1 MSTTEAERMLGAIGA
16 MLNLMLLQE
25 PSEDGRPLRY
35 NPVDYAILREIER
48 HDGCNGS
55 ELARRFNAARTT
67 IQSALDRLE
76 RMGLIE
82 KRQASAQAKVRS
94 LHLTDQGRL
103 IRQRIHAHDLANM
116 EALLA
121 PLDAA
126 ERDYILPRLEKI
138 AAALTA
144 GAG

>member
-1 MSTTEAERMLGAIGA
+1 MSMSEAERMLGAIGT
-16 MLNLMLLQE
+16 MLDLMLLQE

-35 NPVDYAILREIER
+35 NPVDYAILRELER
-48 HDGCNGS
+48 RDGCNGS

-76 RMGLIE
+76 RMDLVE

-94 LHLTDQGRL
+94 LHLTAKGHA

-121 PLDAA
+121 PLDSD
-126 ERDYILPRLEKI
+126 ERDYILPRLERI
-138 AAALTA
+138 AAAIA
-144 GAG
+144 GGSR